1 MQAPDGA
8 IWKIATT
15 AKKDTGPATRR
26 GLYKRRALAKDAG
39 VPEDG
44 DGSHRIVIGGGS
56 ASRVSVVDP
65 DGFAWE
71 GRPPSRGTETPPAD
85 PGRAVTCPPAADA
98 RGLAEDERRMAA
110 DGRRDVGG
118 PRQDGRVTKSAPSTT
133 RPPGGETVEHRGHL
147 GVAGGTALYVAA
159 VLGSGILVLPSLAAA
174 AAGPGAILAVA
185 ALALISVPLAA
196 TFAALARRHPD
207 AGGVAT
213 FARRAYGPTSAR
225 IVSYWFFF
233 GTPIGAPIA
242 ALMTARYVVAVIGGD
257 AGQTILIAIALMV
270 IPVVVTAFGVRFAA
284 SVQLVLSGA
293 LVAVLV
299 FVLAAAAP
307 HGRVENL
314 EPLLPHGWSGV
325 GVAMSLYIWAFAG
338 WEAVAGIGGEFRNP
352 RRDIPRATALA
363 LVIVSVAYLAI
374 QTVTVT
380 VLGSAATTSA
390 VPLLDLVETATGSGG
405 GGVVVAVIAAIV
417 VTGVF
422 NAYLA
427 AFSKLGAAMGRD
439 GDLPRWF
446 GRGAENGAVARR
458 GLLLSAV
465 VMALYS
471 VVVLAS
477 GDLQPFI
484 LVHTSIAAAVYG
496 LGAACAIVLLPT
508 RSVGWWMAV
517 LSCVFAAGL
526 LVLAGRN
533 LVFPAGI
540 AVIAVVIGAFA
551 RRRRPR
557 PA

>member
-1 MQAPDGA
+1 M
-8 IWKIATT
+8 
-15 AKKDTGPATRR
+15 
-26 GLYKRRALAKDAG
+26 
-39 VPEDG
+39 
-44 DGSHRIVIGGGS
+44 
-56 ASRVSVVDP
+56 
-65 DGFAWE
+65 
-71 GRPPSRGTETPPAD
+71 TE
-85 PGRAVTCPPAADA
+85 
-98 RGLAEDERRMAA
+98 
-110 DGRRDVGG
+110 
-118 PRQDGRVTKSAPSTT
+118 SAPPTT
-133 RPPGGETVEHRGHL
+133 RLPAGEPVEHRGHL

-159 VLGSGILVLPSLAAA
+159 VLGTGILVLPSLAAA

-257 AGQTILIAIALMV
+257 AVQTTLIAVALMV
-270 IPVVVTAFGVRFAA
+270 VPVAVTAFGVRFAA

-314 EPLLPHGWSGV
+314 QPLLPHGWSGV
-325 GVAMSLYIWAFAG
+325 GLAMSLYIWAFAG

-380 VLGSAATTSA
+380 VLGGAATTSA
-390 VPLLDLVETATGSGG
+390 VPLLDLVDAATGSG

-496 LGAACAIVLLPT
+496 LGVASAIVLLPT

-526 LVLAGRN
+526 LALAGWH
-533 LVFPAGI
+533 LVFPAAI
-540 AVIAVVIGAFA
+540 ALIAVVVGAFA

>member
-1 MQAPDGA
+1 MTERRPS
-8 IWKIATT
+8 
-15 AKKDTGPATRR
+15 PTR
-26 GLYKRRALAKDAG
+26 A
-39 VPEDG
+39 
-44 DGSHRIVIGGGS
+44 GGGE
-56 ASRVSVVDP
+56 AALPDP
-65 DGFAWE
+65 Q
-71 GRPPSRGTETPPAD
+71 
-85 PGRAVTCPPAADA
+85 VPAA
-98 RGLAEDERRMAA
+98 
-110 DGRRDVGG
+110 
-118 PRQDGRVTKSAPSTT
+118 P
-133 RPPGGETVEHRGHL
+133 HGHL
-147 GVAGGTALYVAA
+147 GVAGGTALYIAA
-159 VLGSGILVLPSLAAA
+159 VLGTGILVLPALAAA

-185 ALALISVPLAA
+185 ALALISIPLAA

-213 FARRAYGPTSAR
+213 FARRAFGPGAAR
-225 IVSYWFFF
+225 IISYWFFF

-242 ALMTARYVVAVIGGD
+242 ALMTARYVVAVVGG
-257 AGQTILIAIALMV
+257 GTTSTTLIAVGLMV
-270 IPVVVTAFGVRFAA
+270 IPIVVTAFGVRFAA

-307 HGRVENL
+307 HSQAANL
-314 EPLLPHGWSGV
+314 QPPLPHGWGGV
-325 GVAMSLYIWAFAG
+325 GLAMSLYIWAFAG

-374 QTVTVT
+374 QTVTVV
-380 VLGSAATTSA
+380 VLGDHAASSA
-390 VPLLDLVETATGSGG
+390 VPLLDLVEVATGSG

-439 GDLPRWF
+439 GDLPAWF
-446 GRGAENGAVARR
+446 GRGVENGAVARR

-471 VVVLAS
+471 AVVLAN

-496 LGAACAIVLLPT
+496 LGVASALRLLPA
-508 RSVGWWMAV
+508 RSVGWWMAL
-517 LSCVFAAGL
+517 LSCVLAAGL
-526 LVLAGRN
+526 LLLAGWH
-533 LVFPAGI
+533 LVFPAGV
-540 AVIAVVIGAFA
+540 AVIALAVGVLA
-551 RRRRPR
+551 RRRPR
-557 PA
+557 PDAQPRGAASTAPDPG

>member
-1 MQAPDGA
+1 M
-8 IWKIATT
+8 TE
-15 AKKDTGPATRR
+15 
-26 GLYKRRALAKDAG
+26 RAL
-39 VPEDG
+39 
-44 DGSHRIVIGGGS
+44 
-56 ASRVSVVDP
+56 
-65 DGFAWE
+65 
-71 GRPPSRGTETPPAD
+71 
-85 PGRAVTCPPAADA
+85 
-98 RGLAEDERRMAA
+98 
-110 DGRRDVGG
+110 
-118 PRQDGRVTKSAPSTT
+118 STT
-133 RPPGGETVEHRGHL
+133 RPPAGQPAEHVGRL

-159 VLGSGILVLPSLAAA
+159 VLGTGILVLPSLAAA

-185 ALALISVPLAA
+185 ALALISIPLAA

-225 IVSYWFFF
+225 VVSYWFFF

-242 ALMTARYVVAVIGGD
+242 ALMTARYVVAVIGGGG
-257 AGQTILIAIALMV
+257 AQTTLIAVALMV

-284 SVQLVLSGA
+284 SVQLILSGA

-307 HGRVENL
+307 HGRAENL

-325 GVAMSLYIWAFAG
+325 GLAMSLYIWAFAG

-390 VPLLDLVETATGSGG
+390 VPLLDLVDVATGSG

-471 VVVLAS
+471 VVVLTS

-496 LGAACAIVLLPT
+496 LGVASAIVLLPT

-526 LVLAGRN
+526 LVLAGWH

-540 AVIAVVIGAFA
+540 AVVAVAVGAFA
-551 RRRRPR
+551 RRRRGR

>member
-1 MQAPDGA
+1 M
-8 IWKIATT
+8 
-15 AKKDTGPATRR
+15 R
-26 GLYKRRALAKDAG
+26 
-39 VPEDG
+39 
-44 DGSHRIVIGGGS
+44 
-56 ASRVSVVDP
+56 
-65 DGFAWE
+65 
-71 GRPPSRGTETPPAD
+71 
-85 PGRAVTCPPAADA
+85 PPAA
-98 RGLAEDERRMAA
+98 EPAA
-110 DGRRDVGG
+110 
-118 PRQDGRVTKSAPSTT
+118 
-133 RPPGGETVEHRGHL
+133 HRGRL

-159 VLGSGILVLPSLAAA
+159 VLGTGILVLPSLAAA

-225 IVSYWFFF
+225 IVSYWFYF

-242 ALMTARYVVAVIGGD
+242 SLMTARYVVAVIGGD
-257 AGQTILIAIALMV
+257 TAQTLVIAIALMV
-270 IPVVVTAFGVRFAA
+270 VPVVVTAFGVRFAA

-314 EPLLPHGWSGV
+314 QPLLPHGWSGV
-325 GVAMSLYIWAFAG
+325 GLAMSLYIWAFAG

-352 RRDIPRATALA
+352 RRDIPRATAFA

-380 VLGSAATTSA
+380 VLGGAAGTSA
-390 VPLLDLVETATGSGG
+390 VPLLDLVDAAAGSG

-458 GLLLSAV
+458 GLMLSAV
-465 VMALYS
+465 VMAVYS
-471 VVVLAS
+471 VVVLAG

-496 LGAACAIVLLPT
+496 LGVASAIVLLPS
-508 RSVGWWMAV
+508 RSIGWWMAV

-526 LVLAGRN
+526 LALAGWH
-533 LVFPAGI
+533 LVFPAAI
-540 AVIAVVIGAFA
+540 AVIAVAVGAFA
-551 RRRRPR
+551 RRRAPR

>member
-1 MQAPDGA
+1 MTD
-8 IWKIATT
+8 
-15 AKKDTGPATRR
+15 
-26 GLYKRRALAKDAG
+26 
-39 VPEDG
+39 
-44 DGSHRIVIGGGS
+44 
-56 ASRVSVVDP
+56 
-65 DGFAWE
+65 
-71 GRPPSRGTETPPAD
+71 
-85 PGRAVTCPPAADA
+85 
-98 RGLAEDERRMAA
+98 
-110 DGRRDVGG
+110 
-118 PRQDGRVTKSAPSTT
+118 SAPSAT
-133 RPPGGETVEHRGHL
+133 RVPSAEPVEHRGHL

-159 VLGSGILVLPSLAAA
+159 VLGTGILVLPALAAA

-213 FARRAYGPTSAR
+213 FARRAFGPTSAR

-257 AGQTILIAIALMV
+257 AVQTVVIAVALMV
-270 IPVVVTAFGVRFAA
+270 VPVAVTAFGVRFAA

-293 LVAVLV
+293 LIAVLV

-307 HGRVENL
+307 HARAANL
-314 EPLLPHGWSGV
+314 QPLLPHGWSGV
-325 GVAMSLYIWAFAG
+325 GLAMSLYIWAFAG

-374 QTVTVT
+374 QTVTVA
-380 VLGSAATTSA
+380 VLGGRAATSA
-390 VPLLDLVETATGSGG
+390 VPLLDLVSVATGSGG
-405 GGVVVAVIAAIV
+405 GIVVAVIAAIV

-439 GDLPRWF
+439 GDLPAWF

-496 LGAACAIVLLPT
+496 LGVASAIVLLPT
-508 RSVGWWMAV
+508 RSLGWWMAV
-517 LSCVFAAGL
+517 LSVVFAAGL
-526 LVLAGRN
+526 LALAGWH

-540 AVIAVVIGAFA
+540 AVIAVLVGVVARGRT
-551 RRRRPR
+551 RRR
-557 PA
+557 A

>member
-1 MQAPDGA
+1 MTDGPPR
-8 IWKIATT
+8 TRT
-15 AKKDTGPATRR
+15 PA
-26 GLYKRRALAKDAG
+26 D
-39 VPEDG
+39 PI
-44 DGSHRIVIGGGS
+44 DGSH
-56 ASRVSVVDP
+56 
-65 DGFAWE
+65 
-71 GRPPSRGTETPPAD
+71 GR
-85 PGRAVTCPPAADA
+85 
-98 RGLAEDERRMAA
+98 
-110 DGRRDVGG
+110 
-118 PRQDGRVTKSAPSTT
+118 
-133 RPPGGETVEHRGHL
+133 L

-159 VLGSGILVLPSLAAA
+159 VLGTGILVLPALAASV
-174 AAGPGAILAVA
+174 AGPGAILAVA

-213 FARRAYGPTSAR
+213 FVRRAFGATAAR

-257 AGQTILIAIALMV
+257 AVSTTMIAVALMV
-270 IPVVVTAFGVRFAA
+270 VPVTVTAFGVRFAA

-293 LVAVLV
+293 LIAVLV

-307 HGRVENL
+307 HGDPARL
-314 EPLLPHGWSGV
+314 EPLLPHGWAGV
-325 GVAMSLYIWAFAG
+325 GLAMSLYIWAFAG
-338 WEAVAGIGGEFRNP
+338 WEAVAGIGGEFRDP

-374 QTVTVT
+374 QTVTVL
-380 VLGSAATTSA
+380 VLGDAAATSE
-390 VPLLDLVETATGSGG
+390 VPLLDLVSVATGTG

-446 GRGAENGAVARR
+446 GRGVENGAVARR
-458 GLLLSAV
+458 GLLLSTV
-465 VMALYS
+465 VMAAYS

-477 GDLQPFI
+477 GDLEPFI

-496 LGAACAIVLLPT
+496 LGVAAAVVLLP
-508 RSVGWWMAV
+508 RGSVGWWMAV

-526 LVLAGRN
+526 LLLAGWH
-533 LVFPAGI
+533 LVFPAGVALV
-540 AVIAVVIGAFA
+540 AVLVGLLSARAARA
-551 RRRRPR
+551 RR
-557 PA
+557 AVTGGV

>member
-1 MQAPDGA
+1 MSESVSP
-8 IWKIATT
+8 TT
-15 AKKDTGPATRR
+15 R
-26 GLYKRRALAKDAG
+26 
-39 VPEDG
+39 VPESTDG
-44 DGSHRIVIGGGS
+44 VA
-56 ASRVSVVDP
+56 ASTA
-65 DGFAWE
+65 GH
-71 GRPPSRGTETPPAD
+71 GR
-85 PGRAVTCPPAADA
+85 
-98 RGLAEDERRMAA
+98 
-110 DGRRDVGG
+110 
-118 PRQDGRVTKSAPSTT
+118 
-133 RPPGGETVEHRGHL
+133 L

-159 VLGSGILVLPSLAAA
+159 VLGTGILVLPALAAA
-174 AAGPGAILAVA
+174 AAGPGAIIAVA

-213 FARRAYGPTSAR
+213 FARRAFGPTSAR
-225 IVSYWFFF
+225 IISYWFFF

-257 AGQTILIAIALMV
+257 AVTTTLIAVALMV
-270 IPVVVTAFGVRFAA
+270 VPVIVTAFGVRFAA

-293 LVAVLV
+293 LIAVLV

-307 HGRVENL
+307 HADPAHL
-314 EPLLPHGWSGV
+314 TPLLPHGWPGV
-325 GVAMSLYIWAFAG
+325 GLAMSLYIWAFAG

-363 LVIVSVAYLAI
+363 LVIVSIAYLAI
-374 QTVTVT
+374 QTVTVV
-380 VLGSAATTSA
+380 VLGGGAATSA
-390 VPLLDLVETATGSGG
+390 VPLLDLVEVATGSG

-439 GDLPRWF
+439 GDLPSWF

-471 VVVLAS
+471 VVVLSS

-496 LGAACAIVLLPT
+496 LGVASAIVLLPR
-508 RSVGWWMAV
+508 RSAGWWMAV

-526 LVLAGRN
+526 LLLAGWH
-533 LVFPAGI
+533 LVFPLAL
-540 AVIAVVIGAFA
+540 AVVAVVVGAFGA
-551 RRRRPR
+551 FSRRRRR
-557 PA
+557 DIA

>member
-1 MQAPDGA
+1 MTERGRSTMRARDPEPERPD
-8 IWKIATT
+8 
-15 AKKDTGPATRR
+15 P
-26 GLYKRRALAKDAG
+26 
-39 VPEDG
+39 
-44 DGSHRIVIGGGS
+44 
-56 ASRVSVVDP
+56 RV
-65 DGFAWE
+65 
-71 GRPPSRGTETPPAD
+71 
-85 PGRAVTCPPAADA
+85 PAATH
-98 RGLAEDERRMAA
+98 
-110 DGRRDVGG
+110 GR
-118 PRQDGRVTKSAPSTT
+118 
-133 RPPGGETVEHRGHL
+133 L
-147 GVAGGTALYVAA
+147 GVAGGTALYIAA
-159 VLGSGILVLPSLAAA
+159 VLGTGILVLPALAAA
-174 AAGPGAILAVA
+174 AAGPGAIIAVG
-185 ALALISVPLAA
+185 ALALISIPLAA

-213 FARRAYGPTSAR
+213 FARRAFGPDAAR
-225 IVSYWFFF
+225 VISYWFFF

-257 AGQTILIAIALMV
+257 TVSTTLIAVGLMV
-270 IPVVVTAFGVRFAA
+270 IPIIVTAFGVRFAA

-293 LVAVLV
+293 LIAVLV

-307 HGRVENL
+307 HANPANL
-314 EPLLPHGWSGV
+314 QPVLPHGWGGV
-325 GVAMSLYIWAFAG
+325 GLAMSLYIWAFAG

-374 QTVTVT
+374 QTVTVV
-380 VLGSAATTSA
+380 VLGDRAATSA
-390 VPLLDLVETATGSGG
+390 VPLLDLVEVATGSG

-439 GDLPRWF
+439 GDLPAWF
-446 GRGAENGAVARR
+446 GRGVENGAVARR

-496 LGAACAIVLLPT
+496 LGVASALRLLPA
-508 RSVGWWMAV
+508 RSAGWWMA
-517 LSCVFAAGL
+517 LISCVLAAGL
-526 LVLAGRN
+526 LVLAAWH
-533 LVFPAGI
+533 LVFPAGV
-540 AVIAVVIGAFA
+540 AVIALVVGVIA
-551 RRRRPR
+551 RRTRRT
-557 PA
+557 ATTDHA

>member
-1 MQAPDGA
+1 MTDGPPLTRAPA
-8 IWKIATT
+8 A
-15 AKKDTGPATRR
+15 GPA
-26 GLYKRRALAKDAG
+26 A
-39 VPEDG
+39 PP
-44 DGSHRIVIGGGS
+44 H
-56 ASRVSVVDP
+56 
-65 DGFAWE
+65 
-71 GRPPSRGTETPPAD
+71 GR
-85 PGRAVTCPPAADA
+85 
-98 RGLAEDERRMAA
+98 
-110 DGRRDVGG
+110 
-118 PRQDGRVTKSAPSTT
+118 
-133 RPPGGETVEHRGHL
+133 L

-159 VLGSGILVLPSLAAA
+159 VLGTGILVLPALAASV
-174 AAGPGAILAVA
+174 AGPGAILAVT
-185 ALALISVPLAA
+185 ALALVSVPLAA

-213 FARRAYGPTSAR
+213 FARRAFGPTAAR

-242 ALMTARYVVAVIGGD
+242 ALMTARYVVAVVGGD
-257 AGQTILIAIALMV
+257 TVSTVLIAVALMIV
-270 IPVVVTAFGVRFAA
+270 PLGVSAFGVRFTA

-307 HGRVENL
+307 HGDTAHL
-314 EPLLPHGWSGV
+314 QPLLPHGWGGV
-325 GVAMSLYIWAFAG
+325 GLAMSLYIWAFAG

-363 LVIVSVAYLAI
+363 LVIVSAAYLAI
-374 QTVTVT
+374 QTVTVL
-380 VLGSAATTSA
+380 VLGDAASTSE
-390 VPLLDLVETATGSGG
+390 VPLLDLVTVSTGAGG
-405 GGVVVAVIAAIV
+405 GAVVAVIAAIV

-446 GRGAENGAVARR
+446 GRGVENGAVARR

-465 VMALYS
+465 VMAAYS

-496 LGAACAIVLLPT
+496 LGVAAAVVLLP
-508 RSVGWWMAV
+508 RWSVGWWMAV

-526 LVLAGRN
+526 LVLAGWH
-533 LVFPAGI
+533 LVFPAGVAI
-540 AVIAVVIGAFA
+540 VAVVVGALASRSRRAAPA
-551 RRRRPR
+551 RRG
-557 PA
+557 A

>member
-1 MQAPDGA
+1 
-8 IWKIATT
+8 
-15 AKKDTGPATRR
+15 
-26 GLYKRRALAKDAG
+26 
-39 VPEDG
+39 
-44 DGSHRIVIGGGS
+44 
-56 ASRVSVVDP
+56 
-65 DGFAWE
+65 
-71 GRPPSRGTETPPAD
+71 
-85 PGRAVTCPPAADA
+85 
-98 RGLAEDERRMAA
+98 MAA
-110 DGRRDVGG
+110 DGRPDVGG
-118 PRQDGRVTKSAPSTT
+118 PYQDGRVTERAPSTT
-133 RPPGGETVEHRGHL
+133 RPPAGQPAEHVGRL
-147 GVAGGTALYVAA
+147 GVAGGAALYVAA
-159 VLGSGILVLPSLAAA
+159 VLGTGILVLPSLAAA

-213 FARRAYGPTSAR
+213 FARRAFGPTSAR
-225 IVSYWFFF
+225 VVSYWFFF

-242 ALMTARYVVAVIGGD
+242 ALMTARYVVAVIGGG
-257 AGQTILIAIALMV
+257 AAQTTLIAVALMV

-325 GVAMSLYIWAFAG
+325 GLAMSLYIWAFAG

-390 VPLLDLVETATGSGG
+390 VPLLDLVEVATGSG

-496 LGAACAIVLLPT
+496 LGVASAIVLLPT

-517 LSCVFAAGL
+517 LSCLFAAGL
-526 LVLAGRN
+526 LVLAGWH

-540 AVIAVVIGAFA
+540 AVVAVLVGAFA
-551 RRRRPR
+551 RRRRAR